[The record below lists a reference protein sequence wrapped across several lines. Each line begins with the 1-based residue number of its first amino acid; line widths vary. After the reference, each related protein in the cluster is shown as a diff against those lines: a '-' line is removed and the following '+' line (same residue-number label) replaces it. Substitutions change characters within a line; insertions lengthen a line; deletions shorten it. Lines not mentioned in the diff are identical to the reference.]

1 MVAFNMKKSFIAIIL
16 AGIFLVGAMPGMV
29 KAQCGNSCSAT
40 ECCSRF
46 GFCGTG
52 TDFCG
57 VNCRGG
63 PCVNNGV
70 SIADI
75 VTPEFFNGI
84 LNQAAAT
91 CVGRNFYSRG
101 AFLDAL
107 NSFTQFART
116 GSAED
121 SRREIA
127 AFFAH
132 ASHETGSFCFIEE
145 DGGASKDYCNESRTE
160 YPCNPSKG
168 YYGRGPL
175 QLTWNY
181 NYGPAGNDI
190 GFDGLNAP
198 ETVANDPVIAFKAAV
213 WFWMNNVASVM
224 NQGFG
229 ATIRAINGDLEC
241 DGKDPAKVQSR
252 IDLFTQFCNQ
262 LGVAPGGN
270 LSC

>member
-1 MVAFNMKKSFIAIIL
+1 MATSTMKTSFIAIIL
-16 AGIFLVGAMPGMV
+16 AAMVAGMV
-29 KAQCGNSCSAT
+29 KAQCGNTCSAT

-52 TDFCG
+52 DDFCG

-75 VTPEFFNGI
+75 VTQEFFDGI
-84 LNQAAAT
+84 LNQAAST
-91 CVGRNFYSRG
+91 CVGRSFYSRG
-101 AFLDAL
+101 VFLDAL
-107 NSFTQFART
+107 NSFTQFARI
-116 GSAED
+116 GSVED
-121 SRREIA
+121 SKREIA

-132 ASHETGSFCFIEE
+132 ATHETGSFCHIEE
-145 DGGASKDYCNESRTE
+145 DGGASKDYCDETRTD

-181 NYGPAGNDI
+181 NYGPAGSDI
-190 GFDGLNAP
+190 GFNGLDAP
-198 ETVANDPVIAFKAAV
+198 ETVANDPLISFKAAL
-213 WFWMNNVASVM
+213 WFWMNNVAGVM

-241 DGKDPAKVQSR
+241 NGVDPTKVQSR
-252 IDLFTQFCNQ
+252 INYYTQYCSQ
-262 LGVAPGGN
+262 LGVAPGDN

>member
-1 MVAFNMKKSFIAIIL
+1 MVTLTMEKSLIAIIL
-16 AGIFLVGAMPGMV
+16 AVILAGAIPGMV

-52 TDFCG
+52 SDFCG

-75 VTPEFFNGI
+75 VTPDFFNGI

-101 AFLDAL
+101 VFLDAL

-116 GSAED
+116 GTAED
-121 SRREIA
+121 TRREIA

-145 DGGASKDYCNESRTE
+145 QGGASEDYCNETRTE

-181 NYGPAGNDI
+181 NYGPAGTDI
-190 GFDGLNAP
+190 GFNGLDAP
-198 ETVANDPVIAFKAAV
+198 ETVANDPLIAFKAAL

-229 ATIRAINGDLEC
+229 ATIQAINGPREC
-241 DGKDPAKVQSR
+241 NGVDPAKVQSR
-252 IDLFTQFCNQ
+252 INLYTQFCSQ
-262 LGVAPGGN
+262 LGVAPGDN

>member
-1 MVAFNMKKSFIAIIL
+1 MANSTTKTSFIAIIL
-16 AGIFLVGAMPGMV
+16 AGVVAGMAM
-29 KAQCGNSCSAT
+29 AQCGNTCSPDQ
-40 ECCSRF
+40 CCSRF

-52 TDFCG
+52 SDYCG

-84 LNQAAAT
+84 LSQAAST

-101 AFLDAL
+101 VFLDAL
-107 NSFTQFART
+107 GSFTQFART
-116 GSAED
+116 GSVED

-132 ASHETGSFCFIEE
+132 ASHETGRFCHIEE
-145 DGGASKDYCNESRTE
+145 EGGASQDYCDERRTE

-181 NYGPAGNDI
+181 NYGQAGSDI
-190 GFDGLNAP
+190 GFDGLGTP
-198 ETVANDPVIAFKAAV
+198 ETVANDPLISFKAAI
-213 WFWMNNVASVM
+213 WYWMNNVASVM

-241 DGKDPAKVQSR
+241 DGKDTAKVESR
-252 IDLFTQFCNQ
+252 VNLFTQYCSQ
-262 LGVAPGGN
+262 LGVASGDN
-270 LSC
+270 LRC

>member
-1 MVAFNMKKSFIAIIL
+1 MVTFTVRKSLIAILL
-16 AGIFLVGAMPGMV
+16 AGVLAGAIPGMV
-29 KAQCGNSCSAT
+29 EAQCGNGCAAN
-40 ECCSRF
+40 ECCSRY
-46 GFCGTG
+46 GFCGT
-52 TDFCG
+52 TPEHCG

-75 VTPEFFNGI
+75 VTAEFFDGI

-101 AFLDAL
+101 VFLDAL

-116 GSAED
+116 GTEEET
-121 SRREIA
+121 RREIA

-132 ASHETGSFCFIEE
+132 ASHETGSFCKIEE
-145 DGGASKDYCNESRTE
+145 DGGASEDYCDENNTQ

-181 NYGPAGNDI
+181 NYGPAGNEI
-190 GFDGLNAP
+190 GFNGLDAP
-198 ETVANDPVIAFKAAV
+198 ETVANDPLISFKAAL
-213 WFWMNNVASVM
+213 WYWMNNVASAM
-224 NQGFG
+224 NEGFG
-229 ATIRAINGDLEC
+229 ATIRAINGDKEC
-241 DGKDPAKVQSR
+241 DGVAPEKVQNR
-252 IDLFTQFCNQ
+252 VNLFTQFCSQ
-262 LGVAPGGN
+262 LGVAPGDK

>member
-1 MVAFNMKKSFIAIIL
+1 MATLTMKKSFIAIIL
-16 AGIFLVGAMPGMV
+16 AGILAGAMPGMV

-52 TDFCG
+52 SDFCG

-84 LNQAAAT
+84 LNQAPAT

-101 AFLDAL
+101 AFLEAL
-107 NSFTQFART
+107 NSYPQFARI
-116 GSAED
+116 GSVED

-132 ASHETGSFCFIEE
+132 ASHETGRFCFIEE
-145 DGGASKDYCNESRTE
+145 EGGASEDYCDESRTD

-175 QLTWNY
+175 QLSWNY

-198 ETVANDPVIAFKAAV
+198 ETVANDPLVAFKAAV
-213 WFWMNNVASVM
+213 WFWMESVASVM

-229 ATIRAINGDLEC
+229 ATIRAINGDREC
-241 DGKDPAKVQSR
+241 NGVDPAKVQSR
-252 IDLFTQFCNQ
+252 INLYTEYCSQ
-262 LGVAPGGN
+262 LGVAPGDN